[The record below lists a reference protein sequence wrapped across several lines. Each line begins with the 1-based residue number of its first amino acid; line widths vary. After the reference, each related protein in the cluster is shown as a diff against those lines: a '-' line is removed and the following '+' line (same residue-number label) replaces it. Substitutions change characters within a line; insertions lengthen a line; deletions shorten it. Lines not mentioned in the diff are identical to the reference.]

1 MAAGVNTLSTLL
13 SAMRRIAEVLLLAAI
28 VIFGAVIRFGGLAV
42 PVSGSTRSSIT
53 TSPRS

>member
-1 MAAGVNTLSTLL
+1 
-13 SAMRRIAEVLLLAAI
+13 MRRIAEVLLLAAI